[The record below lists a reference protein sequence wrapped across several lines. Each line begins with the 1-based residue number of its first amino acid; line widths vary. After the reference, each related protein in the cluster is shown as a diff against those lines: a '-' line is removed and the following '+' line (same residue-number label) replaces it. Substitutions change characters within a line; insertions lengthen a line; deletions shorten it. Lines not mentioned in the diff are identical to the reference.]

1 MQEILTI
8 QVCITQT
15 LEVKGKSAEAVMI
28 AFDGTCDCENF
39 KGKILPGGVDT
50 QKEFYPEKRTLSA
63 RYMLEGIDREGG
75 KCHVFVENNG
85 IANADGMVEKTIP
98 KIITDSE
105 CLSWMEIAELSGTI
119 TPWEKGV
126 IIHIFV
132 KDKKRYGK

>member
-8 QVCITQT
+8 KVCITNVI
-15 LEVKGKSAEAVMI
+15 EIKGKTAEAVMI

-63 RYMLEGIDREGG
+63 RYMLEGVDKEG
-75 KCHVFVENNG
+75 KACHLFIENNG
-85 IANADGMVEKTIP
+85 TANTDSMVEKTTP
-98 KIITDSE
+98 RIITDSSG
-105 CLSWMEIAELSGTI
+105 LSWLETADLSGTI

-126 IIHIFV
+126 VIHIFNES
-132 KDKKRYGK
+132 D